1 MRYVL
6 TLLFDADD
14 YAKFEAVEKAQ
25 AALASTPGVVL
36 ISHTLEES
44 DES

>member
-1 MRYVL
+1 MKYVL
-6 TLLFDADD
+6 TILFDADD
-14 YAKFEAVEKAQ
+14 YAKYEAVEKARSAIAQ
-25 AALASTPGVVL
+25 TPGAAL